1 MVNIRLQTLDRKLL
15 RDLWQ
20 LRGQVITIALVVA
33 SGIAAFCASLS
44 TYESLK
50 SMQAAYYESAR
61 FAHVF
66 VQLKRAPDSV
76 TAQLLEIPGVA
87 DAETTITRDVLLD
100 LPGVIEPMTGRIIAL
115 PRYGAARMNRL
126 TLVAGR
132 WIDAPGSNE
141 VMISET
147 FSGKNRLRP
156 GDKLSALLNGKL
168 EKLLIAGIVL
178 SPEYIFPVQPGVG
191 DERTFGLFWIG
202 RERLAAAFDMNGAFN
217 SAALR
222 LAHDGNARSVMAAV
236 DRILGLYGS
245 IGAFARDEQVS
256 HRTLTQEIN
265 QQRVFGLVLPAVF
278 LGVAV
283 FLLNVVLSR
292 QIGTQRGQ
300 IAALKALGRP
310 DWEIGLHYL
319 KFVLVIVVIGSLIGV
334 AFGAWL
340 GDLLTGL
347 YSESFRFPNFDYRM
361 APWIPLSAISIS
373 AAGATAGA
381 LQAILNVVR
390 LAPAEAMR
398 PASPP
403 TFRRTVAERLGFGH
417 IYSPAVRMIL
427 RDMERRPGRALFTT
441 FGISAALAILI
452 SGTWW
457 GDAVNYLLDVELGM
471 RERMHVGLQLGE
483 IASSAA
489 AYDFLKLPGVIAAEP
504 DRQAIVRF
512 RSGHRSYRTALI
524 GLPPASEMRP
534 LLDAQLQ
541 RVPLPAAGVVLNRRL
556 AERLGVARGETVRI
570 EFLQGARQERDVPV
584 VGLIDEKMGMFGFM
598 DRAALNHLLQEGD
611 AISGARLLIDT
622 RSRAAFFRAVKE
634 TPRMG
639 SVAELGPIIRNFR
652 DTTAR
657 NILVFTSVLTVLAG
671 TIAVGVVYNTARIA
685 LAERAWE
692 LASLRVLG
700 FTRGEVSALLLGELA
715 LELLV
720 ALPFGWLFGYALA
733 WAMVQAMPHE
743 DFEFPFLIL
752 PSTYAYAT
760 LVVVVAGVISGLIVR
775 RRVDQLDLV
784 AVLKTRE

>member
-1 MVNIRLQTLDRKLL
+1 MVIMRLRTLDRKLL

-20 LRGQVITIALVVA
+20 LKGQVITIALVVA
-33 SGIAAFCASLS
+33 SGIAAFCAALS

-50 SMQAAYYESAR
+50 SMQAEYYETAR

-76 TAQLLEIPGVA
+76 AAELLDIPGVA
-87 DAETTITRDVLLD
+87 SAETTITRDVLLD
-100 LPGVIEPMTGRIIAL
+100 LPGVTEPMTGRMIAL
-115 PRYGAARMNRL
+115 PRYGEARMNRL

-132 WIDAPGSNE
+132 WIGAPESNE
-141 VMISET
+141 VLVSET
-147 FSGKNRLRP
+147 FAENNRLRP
-156 GDKLSALLNGKL
+156 GSQVSALLNGKL
-168 EKLLIAGIVL
+168 EKLSIAGIVL
-178 SPEYIFPVQPGVG
+178 SPEYVFPVQPGVG
-191 DERTFGLFWIG
+191 DERTFGVFWMG
-202 RERLAAAFDMNGAFN
+202 QKRLAAAFNMDGAFN
-217 SAALR
+217 TAALR
-222 LAHDGNARSVMAAV
+222 LAHDGSARAVVAAV
-236 DRILGLYGS
+236 DRILGPYGS
-245 IGAFARDEQVS
+245 IGAFARDEQMS

-334 AFGAWL
+334 AAGARL
-340 GDLLTGL
+340 GDLLTNL
-347 YSESFRFPNFDYRM
+347 YAESFRFPNFDYRL
-361 APWIPLSAISIS
+361 APWIPLAGIGIS
-373 AAGATAGA
+373 AAGALAGA
-381 LQAILNVVR
+381 ARAILKVVR
-390 LAPAEAMR
+390 LPPAEAMR

-403 TFRRTVAERLGFGH
+403 TFRQTVAERLGFGH
-417 IYSPAVRMIL
+417 LYSPAVRMIL
-427 RDMERRPGRALFTT
+427 RDMERRPGRSLFTT

-457 GDAVNYLLDVELGM
+457 GDAVNYLLDVELVM
-471 RERMHVGLQLGE
+471 RERMHVGVQLGE
-483 IASSAA
+483 ATSSAA
-489 AYDFLKLPGVIAAEP
+489 AYDFFKLPGVIAAESS
-504 DRQAIVRF
+504 REALVRF
-512 RSGHRSYRTALI
+512 RNGHRTYRTALI
-524 GLPPASEMRP
+524 GLPPVSEMRP

-556 AERLGVARGETVRI
+556 AERLGVAPGGTVRI

-584 VGLIDEKMGMFGFM
+584 AGLVEEKMRMAGYM
-598 DRAALNHLLQEGD
+598 DRTALNHLLQEGD
-611 AISGARLLIDT
+611 AISAARLLIDT
-622 RSRAAFFRAVKE
+622 NSRAAFFQAVKQ

-639 SVAELGPIIRNFR
+639 GVAELGPIIRNFR
-652 DTTAR
+652 ETTAR
-657 NILVFTSVLTVLAG
+657 NILVFTTVLSVLAG

-700 FTRGEVSALLLGELA
+700 FTRGEVSGLLLGELA

-720 ALPFGWLFGYALA
+720 ALPFGWLFGYGLA
-733 WAMVQAMPHE
+733 WGMLQAMPHE
-743 DFEFPFLIL
+743 DFEFPFVIL
-752 PSTYAYAT
+752 PGTYAYAT
-760 LVVVVAGVISGLIVR
+760 LVVLAAGVISGLIVR
-775 RRVDQLDLV
+775 RRVDQLDMV